1 MLKHPRPSEGPY
13 LEPAPRGGQHGACR
27 ERWGARALRI
37 GVLHNTK
44 SGKNR
49 RGRQCALLPER
60 SDVLQRDAHT
70 PRDIARALDEF
81 AHTGVGLVVINGG
94 DGTVQA
100 VLTRLFTHNPFPHLP
115 LLAALPAGTTNM
127 TAGDVGLKGNRTRAL
142 RRLMAWAEHPQHR
155 AAIKRR
161 AVLCVQTGAE
171 QGPLYGMFFGTAAIM
186 HGIQFCRQNVHTKG
200 VRGELG
206 PGLAMASLMFDL
218 MRGNHRHMRPENIS
232 VKLDTAP
239 PVKHRSMVLLISTLE
254 RLFLGLRPYWGQ
266 GHGPLY
272 YTMLETQ
279 PRHLARVL
287 PALLRGKP
295 HARLTGEHG
304 YSSHKVN
311 RVELRLDC
319 GFTLD
324 GELHHPASQSGPLVI
339 SHGGDVCFVQV

>member
-1 MLKHPRPSEGPY
+1 MLKQPSPPDGLH
-13 LEPAPRGGQHGACR
+13 LEPARHAACRGGWDTR
-27 ERWGARALRI
+27 PLRV

-49 RGRQCALLPER
+49 RARQAARLPER
-60 SDVLQRDAHT
+60 GAALRREVYT
-70 PRDIARALDEF
+70 PQDITRALDEF
-81 AHTGVGLVVINGG
+81 AQAGVGLVVVDGG

-100 VLTRLFTHNPFPHLP
+100 VLTRLFTHNPFPRLP

-127 TAGDVGLKGNRTRAL
+127 TSGDVGLKGNRERSL
-142 RRLMAWAEHPQHR
+142 RRLMAWAEHPQRR

-161 AVLCVQTGAE
+161 AVLRVQAGPE

-206 PGLAMASLMFDL
+206 PGLAMASLLFDL
-218 MRGNHRHMRPENIS
+218 MRGNRRHMRPETIS
-232 VKLDTAP
+232 VRLDAAP
-239 PVKHRSMVLLISTLE
+239 PVNHQSMVLLVSTLE

-272 YTMLETQ
+272 YTMLEAR
-279 PRHLARVL
+279 PRHLPRVL
-287 PALLRGKP
+287 PALLRGQP
-295 HARLTGEHG
+295 HPRLTGEHG
-304 YSSHKVN
+304 YTSHKVN

-324 GELHHPASQSGPLVI
+324 GELHHPPASSAPVVI